1 VLPAGLSALTNVQT
15 LELSWCKTLTALP
28 AGLTALTNL
37 QHLNLDGC
45 SALHTPPPHVVRAGF
60 GAVLQFLRDLGKG
73 DAASHLA
80 KLVLL
85 GDQTA
90 GKSSLADSLALGR
103 PAPRAARDRTVGIEV
118 GRWRVG
124 GGSPLVVNV
133 YDAAGHHVYR
143 ATHGLFMS
151 EGALFLHV
159 VRSDAAEDEAA
170 GALLEWAEAV
180 QQEAPGAA
188 MGVVWTHADCFSDYA
203 CPGAGWCQGFVR
215 AEGGSSRHGGAAA
228 TAAGGEGDEQWAAAW
243 CRQQRGAPCALEGVG
258 VVAVPSGLRWR
269 CVGADKP
276 AAGNELSN
284 AKLAG
289 ALNGKTAFTP
299 QEWAAFGIKFLNRNA
314 FIKAGDAYFQPL
326 GLAGQDSD
334 APEGGDAAGAG
345 AGEESVGGKV
355 AVLDCRL
362 HWQDQHINNDIQ
374 DAIPALTRQG
384 AAGVIVIVS
393 VGPEPRFL
401 DQISAA
407 PPFPLMIMPESE
419 AHVLTATGA
428 SIDVFL
434 GAWQSPCCRKRAFQ
448 VQLRQAR
455 EALSGSERSAWACGA
470 CAVGHALARM
480 PARSCVHALCAE
492 SWSLMS
498 ICMLLIRRRRQ
509 ECASCGSAGAGARAG
524 GREH

>member
-1 VLPAGLSALTNVQT
+1 V
-15 LELSWCKTLTALP
+15 
-28 AGLTALTNL
+28 
-37 QHLNLDGC
+37 
-45 SALHTPPPHVVRAGF
+45 
-60 GAVLQFLRDLGKG
+60 
-73 DAASHLA
+73 
-80 KLVLL
+80 
-85 GDQTA
+85 
-90 GKSSLADSLALGR
+90 
-103 PAPRAARDRTVGIEV
+103 
-118 GRWRVG
+118 
-124 GGSPLVVNV
+124 
-133 YDAAGHHVYR
+133 
-143 ATHGLFMS
+143 
-151 EGALFLHV
+151 
-159 VRSDAAEDEAA
+159 
-170 GALLEWAEAV
+170 
-180 QQEAPGAA
+180 
-188 MGVVWTHADCFSDYA
+188 
-203 CPGAGWCQGFVR
+203 
-215 AEGGSSRHGGAAA
+215 
-228 TAAGGEGDEQWAAAW
+228 
-243 CRQQRGAPCALEGVG
+243 
-258 VVAVPSGLRWR
+258 
-269 CVGADKP
+269 
-276 AAGNELSN
+276 
-284 AKLAG
+284 
-289 ALNGKTAFTP
+289 
-299 QEWAAFGIKFLNRNA
+299 
-314 FIKAGDAYFQPL
+314 
-326 GLAGQDSD
+326 
-334 APEGGDAAGAG
+334 G

-509 ECASCGSAGAGARAG
+509 ECAS
-524 GREH
+524 